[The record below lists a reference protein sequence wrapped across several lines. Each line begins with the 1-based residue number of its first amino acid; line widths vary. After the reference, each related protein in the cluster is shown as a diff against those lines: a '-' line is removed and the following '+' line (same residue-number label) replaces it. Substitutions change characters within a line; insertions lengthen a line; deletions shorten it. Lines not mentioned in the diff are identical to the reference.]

1 MNKYFLRFHFL
12 TLVNVRL
19 TQSVLLAKLFRI
31 WTPKESVS
39 SMILK
44 YFEASWDSFSIH
56 LISEKRKKK
65 NESYSVIFGEIAS
78 NRNFFARHLATSVF
92 FSKCFSKY
100 TPRVQYIYVFTYIC
114 GLL

>member
-44 YFEASWDSFSIH
+44 YFEASWDSFGKQNGAEHQIQDLVVSTCLCH
-56 LISEKRKKK
+56 
-65 NESYSVIFGEIAS
+65 V
-78 NRNFFARHLATSVF
+78 
-92 FSKCFSKY
+92 
-100 TPRVQYIYVFTYIC
+100 
-114 GLL
+114 